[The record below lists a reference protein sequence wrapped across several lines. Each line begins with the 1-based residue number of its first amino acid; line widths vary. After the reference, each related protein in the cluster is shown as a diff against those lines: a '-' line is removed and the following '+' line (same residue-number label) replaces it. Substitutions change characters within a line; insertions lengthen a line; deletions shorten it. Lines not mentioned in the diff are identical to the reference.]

1 MVFSEE
7 GGWLLNEFQVVI
19 LLVAPATIQY
29 PDDMKSKLRYYLFL
43 PFSLLYG
50 LVTYF
55 RNKLF
60 DEELLSGYT
69 SVIPTILVGNLTVGG
84 TGKTPHIEYLIEL
97 LRDKYRVA
105 VLSRGYKR
113 ISKGFVLANPSSSVL
128 DLGDEPYQL
137 FTKFPD
143 IILAVDADRVNGVK
157 QLEQLLVPPDVI
169 LLDDAFQHRY
179 IRCDLQILLTD
190 KKRLYVDD
198 SVLPGGLLREYKSG
212 SKRADIIV
220 VTKCDTAS
228 NEFFFENI
236 RTRINPT
243 SYQNLYFSSIQ
254 YASLKAVFNT
264 DIEPLKL
271 SELKGMQILLV
282 TGIVNNKPIIETLQ
296 EHGAML
302 NCISYPDHHQ
312 FSVHNYAEIEREF
325 VYLQN
330 NKKLLVVT
338 EKDAARI
345 VKDASF
351 PVTLKQYTFSLP
363 ISVKILENKK
373 ESFDNQILNYVAKNK
388 RNS

>member
-137 FTKFPD
+137 FSKFPD
-143 IILAVDADRVNGVK
+143 ITLSASTPHIEYLI
-157 QLEQLLVPPDVI
+157 E
-169 LLDDAFQHRY
+169 
-179 IRCDLQILLTD
+179 
-190 KKRLYVDD
+190 
-198 SVLPGGLLREYKSG
+198 LLRDKYRVAVLSRGYK
-212 SKRADIIV
+212 
-220 VTKCDTAS
+220 
-228 NEFFFENI
+228 
-236 RTRINPT
+236 
-243 SYQNLYFSSIQ
+243 
-254 YASLKAVFNT
+254 
-264 DIEPLKL
+264 
-271 SELKGMQILLV
+271 
-282 TGIVNNKPIIETLQ
+282 
-296 EHGAML
+296 
-302 NCISYPDHHQ
+302 
-312 FSVHNYAEIEREF
+312 
-325 VYLQN
+325 
-330 NKKLLVVT
+330 
-338 EKDAARI
+338 
-345 VKDASF
+345 
-351 PVTLKQYTFSLP
+351 
-363 ISVKILENKK
+363 KI
-373 ESFDNQILNYVAKNK
+373 
-388 RNS
+388 